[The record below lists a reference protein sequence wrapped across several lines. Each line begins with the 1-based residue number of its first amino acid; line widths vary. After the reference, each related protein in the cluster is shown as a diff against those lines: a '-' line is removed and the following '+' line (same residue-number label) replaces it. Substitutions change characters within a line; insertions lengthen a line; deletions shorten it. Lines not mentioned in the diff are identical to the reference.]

1 MVRISLLSLCLA
13 FFFLIGSSL
22 LAQETNITTPEDF
35 FGFPPGEDRKLFNYE
50 KMIEYLQLLESQS
63 DKIRLIES
71 GVSELGR
78 PMYLCFVSSEDNIDQ
93 LEELKEINRKLA
105 LNYQLEDEER
115 DELIEKGKAFF
126 FMTLSMHSTEVGMSQ
141 AAPIIIHELLT
152 SEDPIISKILGN
164 TVYMITPS
172 HNPDGMN
179 MIVDH
184 YKKYVGTKYEGSAM
198 PGVYHKYAGHNI
210 NRDFITL
217 LLKENQMVADAYSTE
232 WFPQLMVERHQMNP
246 LGPRY
251 YISPPSDPIAE
262 NIQAGLYNW
271 KRIFGSRSITDMT
284 REGLKGVS
292 VNYHFDF
299 YWPGH
304 TTTGAWKGII
314 AMLSEAASVRI
325 ATPIYIEP
333 NEIRFSGKGLSSNE
347 MSINMPDPWKGGWW
361 RLSDIVEYE
370 RVNTLSYL
378 HSAAIHKNEIL
389 LFRNELTQEEVRRGK
404 EKAPFYYVLPK
415 NQHDQSEWTDLVNL
429 LMRHGIDVF
438 QLTESIHSDG
448 YSLQKGDVVIPLAQ
462 PYRAF
467 IKEIM
472 EKQSYPVRTFTLGG
486 PVIQPYDINSWSLP
500 LHRGVNSIEINDG
513 KLSIPS
519 EKLQTIEKPFQL
531 KLQKPQEYDG
541 LILTANNNHAF
552 KTAFQAKAMGM
563 TVNRI
568 VENVTIHDK
577 EIKSGSFY
585 IPLQSGMEQLFDG
598 LSYEPVFYDGETE
611 LKTKE
616 LEFPRVAL
624 VESWF
629 HDMDAGWTRLL
640 LDTYQLPYQVLR
652 PADLRKKD
660 WMNRFDVLLF
670 PDQNANVTSRG
681 RFSADGVPPPYPP
694 AYTKGMDS
702 EGTQNVFSFLNN
714 GGKIISWGRSTDLFM
729 GNQSLEL
736 ADGTKEEFRLP
747 VTNIASSL
755 SEQGLSVTGSFLNL
769 NFNTD
774 HHIASGMSESGGV
787 FHRGN
792 PVYATQLPVFDMDR
806 RVLAT
811 FASDNVLLSGYAVNE
826 ELLENHPAL
835 VWVKKGEGDLYLFSF
850 SPVFRGSTPATFK
863 LLWNSILP
871 EF

>member
-1 MVRISLLSLCLA
+1 MNSFAIFSFFVPFLFLFANSLT
-13 FFFLIGSSL
+13 
-22 LAQETNITTPEDF
+22 AQEKSITPPEEF
-35 FGFPPGEDRKLFNYE
+35 FGFQPGDDRKLFNYE
-50 KMIEYLQLLESQS
+50 EMIAYLQLLEEQS
-63 DKIRLIES
+63 DKIQLIES
-71 GVSELGR
+71 GETELGR
-78 PMYLCFVSSEDNIDQ
+78 PMYLCFVSSSNNINQ
-93 LEELKEINRKLA
+93 LEELKGINRQLA
-105 LNYQLEDEER
+105 LNYQLEDKER
-115 DELIEKGKAFF
+115 DELIKRGKAFF

-141 AAPIIIHELLT
+141 AAPLIIYELLT
-152 SEDPIISKILGN
+152 SDDPIIEKILEN

-179 MIVDH
+179 MIVEH
-184 YKKYVGTKYEGSAM
+184 YKKYLGTKYEGSFM

-232 WFPQLMVERHQMNP
+232 WFPQLMVERHQMGS

-284 REGLKGVS
+284 RNGLKGVS

-333 NEIRFSGKGLSSNE
+333 NEIRFSGKGLSSND

-370 RVNTLSYL
+370 RVNTISYL
-378 HSAAIHKNEIL
+378 HTAAIHKNEIL
-389 LFRNELTQEEVRRGK
+389 LFRNELTKEEVRRGK
-404 EKAPFYYVLPK
+404 ESAPFYYILPQK
-415 NQHDQSEWTDLVNL
+415 QHDQSEWSDLVNL
-429 LMRHGIDVF
+429 LMRHGISVF
-438 QLTESIHSDG
+438 QLTDNMHTNQHRLNE
-448 YSLQKGDVVIPLAQ
+448 GDIVIPLAQ

-472 EKQSYPVRTFTLGG
+472 ETQTYPIRTYTLGG

-500 LHRGVNSIEINDG
+500 LHRGVNSIEINDAD
-513 KLSIPS
+513 LSIPA
-519 EKLQTIEKPFQL
+519 EKLQLIQRPFHIEFK
-531 KLQKPQEYDG
+531 KPQDFDG
-541 LILTANNNHAF
+541 FLLPVNNNHAF
-552 KTAFQAKAMGM
+552 KTAFQAKGMGM
-563 TVNRI
+563 TVNRLTEEI
-568 VENVTIHDK
+568 TIDGEK
-577 EIKSGSFY
+577 IESGSFY
-585 IPLQSGMEQLFDG
+585 IPLQSGIDQLLNELNF
-598 LSYEPVFYDGETE
+598 EPVFYNGEIE
-611 LKTKE
+611 LKTIE
-616 LEFPRVAL
+616 LSLPRIAL

-652 PADLRKKD
+652 PVDLRKDD
-660 WMNRFDVLLF
+660 WINRYDVLLF
-670 PDQNANVTSRG
+670 PDQNATVLRRG
-681 RFSADGVPPPYPP
+681 RFSPDGIPPPAPTP
-694 AYTKGMDS
+694 YTKGIEN
-702 EGTQNVFSFLNN
+702 EGMQNIFSFINK
-714 GGKIISWGRSTDLFM
+714 GGKIVSWGRSTDLFL
-729 GNQSLEL
+729 GNQSLDL
-736 ADGTKEEFRLP
+736 ADGAKEEFRLP
-747 VTNIASSL
+747 VRNIATSL

-774 HHIASGMSESGGV
+774 HHISSGMPESGGV

-792 PVYATQLPVFDMDR
+792 PVFATELPVFDMDR

-811 FASDNVLLSGYAVNE
+811 FANKNVLLSGYAVNE
-826 ELLENHPAL
+826 ELLVNHPAL
-835 VWVKKGEGDLYLFSF
+835 VWTKKGDGELYLFSF